1 MLFLRHALAALLDD
15 GAHGRTFQTSIG
27 ESAPTAAERQ
37 WPRVRLPGPSAYRRF
52 AARLVGTVRDM
63 SENANE
69 NWVDGTYESGADPA
83 GGGADAGTD
92 AGAPSQGAPG
102 AEIGQGEAS
111 TFEPE
116 EDGPVD
122 AEPT

>member
-1 MLFLRHALAALLDD
+1 
-15 GAHGRTFQTSIG
+15 
-27 ESAPTAAERQ
+27 
-37 WPRVRLPGPSAYRRF
+37 
-52 AARLVGTVRDM
+52 M
-63 SENANE
+63 SENPNE
-69 NWVDGTYESGADPA
+69 NWVDGSFESGADPA
-83 GGGADAGTD
+83 GDSSSA
-92 AGAPSQGAPG
+92 SEGAPG